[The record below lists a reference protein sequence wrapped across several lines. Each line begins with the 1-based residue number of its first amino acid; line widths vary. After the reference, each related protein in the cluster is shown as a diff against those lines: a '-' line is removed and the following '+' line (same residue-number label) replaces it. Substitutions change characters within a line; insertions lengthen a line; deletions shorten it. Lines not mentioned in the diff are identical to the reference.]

1 MKDSNILDKKNNTR
15 FTIKNIDTD
24 SEEEEDIFL
33 HNICNDKKELAEKPK
48 NINSNDSIDSLPKM
62 LGRFQIRTIGNI
74 SNSSNSSNISNENLN
89 IIDLKDKINELKEQL
104 NSNITYQKDKYNSI
118 KKYLM
123 EIKCSLDEL
132 IKSI

>member
-1 MKDSNILDKKNNTR
+1 MEDSNILDKKDNTR
-15 FTIKNIDTD
+15 FTIRNIDTD
-24 SEEEEDIFL
+24 SEEDEDIFL
-33 HNICNDKKELAEKPK
+33 HNICNDKKELAEEHK

-62 LGRFQIRTIGNI
+62 LGRFQIRTIANI
-74 SNSSNSSNISNENLN
+74 SNISNISNENLN

-123 EIKCSLDEL
+123 EIKFSLDEL

>member
-1 MKDSNILDKKNNTR
+1 MEENNILDKNNNNTR

-24 SEEEEDIFL
+24 SEEDEDIFL
-33 HNICNDKKELAEKPK
+33 HNICNDKKELVEEHK
-48 NINSNDSIDSLPKM
+48 NIQSTEHIDSLPKI
-62 LGRFQIRTIGNI
+62 LGRFQIRTIANI
-74 SNSSNSSNISNENLN
+74 SNISNISNENLN

-123 EIKCSLDEL
+123 EIKLSLDEL

>member
-1 MKDSNILDKKNNTR
+1 MDYTQLD
-15 FTIKNIDTD
+15 
-24 SEEEEDIFL
+24 EDIIL
-33 HNICNDKKELAEKPK
+33 HNICNDKKELAEEPK
-48 NINSNDSIDSLPKM
+48 NINSNESIDSLPKI
-62 LGRFQIRTIGNI
+62 LGRFQIRTIANI
-74 SNSSNSSNISNENLN
+74 SNSSNISNENLN

-123 EIKCSLDEL
+123 EIKLSLDEL